1 MMQHLSEQN
10 LIKPSQ
16 HWFMQG
22 RSCTTNLVMFLD
34 ELTKAI
40 DKSIPAGVFYL
51 DFAKAFDKV
60 PRGRLVVKL
69 EAKGITGRMKEWIGE
84 WLAGR
89 TQKVVIDGESSE
101 ESDVDSGVPQ
111 GTVLGSPL
119 FTVHIDDIDDFVKLI
134 ELLKKFADD
143 TKGLKFIRSLADR
156 EALQKTLDELCEWAW
171 IWGMTFNIDKCK
183 IMHVGR
189 TNPRYEYKMDGI
201 ALKVVEEETDVGV
214 IVQDNLKPHKQC
226 QKSANIAMGV
236 LKTIW
241 RNFYYR
247 DKKVYVNLYKQY
259 VRPHLEFSAAAW
271 SPWQEGDKALLE
283 RVQEKAVN
291 AISGMAGLTCA
302 EKCRVLDIETL
313 ETRREQQDLLLT
325 YKILNGIGNIEYSGL
340 FTKLQRETA
349 RTRLAAGHDNLAL
362 PVARSEVRR
371 NSFAVRVVS
380 KWNGLPDEIKM
391 SSGVDEFKRR
401 LKISTRV
408 RCEAARLKKM
418 DDELYGPTT
427 RREG

>member
-1 MMQHLSEQN
+1 
-10 LIKPSQ
+10 
-16 HWFMQG
+16 
-22 RSCTTNLVMFLD
+22 
-34 ELTKAI
+34 
-40 DKSIPAGVFYL
+40 
-51 DFAKAFDKV
+51 
-60 PRGRLVVKL
+60 
-69 EAKGITGRMKEWIGE
+69 
-84 WLAGR
+84 
-89 TQKVVIDGESSE
+89 
-101 ESDVDSGVPQ
+101 
-111 GTVLGSPL
+111 
-119 FTVHIDDIDDFVKLI
+119 
-134 ELLKKFADD
+134 
-143 TKGLKFIRSLADR
+143 
-156 EALQKTLDELCEWAW
+156 
-171 IWGMTFNIDKCK
+171 
-183 IMHVGR
+183 
-189 TNPRYEYKMDGI
+189 
-201 ALKVVEEETDVGV
+201 
-214 IVQDNLKPHKQC
+214 
-226 QKSANIAMGV
+226 MGV

-291 AISGMAGLTCA
+291 AISGMAGLTCV